1 MGGIRQIEA
10 ERVWHR
16 ANTVTT
22 DRRRGPRRVGAGES
36 KRPPVGQEGP
46 RRMKID
52 SLDHL
57 VLTVEDI
64 DVSASFYSEA
74 LGMDAIA
81 FGGGR
86 KALSFGAQ
94 KINLHRR
101 GRELEPKAHRPT
113 PGSADLCFLT
123 SVPLADVL
131 AHLAKC
137 GVAAIEGPVLRT
149 GATGPILSVYFRD
162 PDMNL
167 IEVSNPVRA

>member
-1 MGGIRQIEA
+1 
-10 ERVWHR
+10 
-16 ANTVTT
+16 
-22 DRRRGPRRVGAGES
+22 
-36 KRPPVGQEGP
+36 
-46 RRMKID
+46 MKID

-64 DVSASFYSEA
+64 DVSASFYSEV
-74 LGMDAIA
+74 LGMETIT